1 MEFEL
6 GRTYSGYKFLD
17 VVARSRSTVV
27 YRVQNTLV
35 QRLELLTALPAG
47 ARDDQDAAE
56 RLVREMR
63 IRARLSHPHILTF
76 YTALPLD
83 GQLVMTTELFE
94 GIPLSERLRLGPLPW
109 KEAVEAIRQLLSA
122 AGAGHD
128 QHIVH
133 RDINPSSILSGPN
146 GTWKLTNYS
155 LAFHMHNGHVLETGA
170 MVGNPHYI
178 SPEQVKGAQDVD
190 HRSDLYSLGAVFYEM
205 LCGRPPFDSKSQFE
219 LMLAHVSQTPAP
231 PSAVGAGVPKFLDA
245 IVMKALAKEPTARF
259 QSAAE
264 FAEALAAPAVE
275 PEPVVEPV
283 VAATDET
290 PPASEPVVTAE
301 VAPEPVAVAE
311 AAPVVEPE
319 PAAEPVPVVEAAVEA
334 KSVEAAPVVQP
345 EPAAA
350 AVVEPEPVVEAVAVE
365 AEPEPVAVEA
375 EPEPVV
381 MAAMVEAE
389 PVAVAVEAEPEP
401 VVTAAVVEVEPVVT
415 AVAVEQEPTPEPV
428 SATAQLA
435 APEPAVGPMQ
445 AVALEIKP
453 VECAEATEAI
463 PVAAIEPVA
472 QAEPAPT
479 PVIAAQTIAPEPAVG
494 PVQAVAVEP
503 EPVVQAEPMI
513 AAQCIALEPATE
525 PLPAPEPEPVVAAQ
539 APMVEPSAA
548 QPAVAAQAAEPAPV
562 REPEPVAVTAEP
574 APAKAAAA
582 SANGKL
588 QANLWEAA
596 AIVARAAV
604 VEEPTPEPPPTSV
617 PVRLANAPAPVATPM
632 PAPAAAVATMTA
644 PAPAAA
650 PVPAPVPVVS
660 APAPAVAPVQENTNP
675 NMPGGFIAAAR
686 GGFERAHW
694 IIFGGTAAFLG
705 VIWAAIWF
713 AGSR

>member
-76 YTALPLD
+76 YTALPLE

-190 HRSDLYSLGAVFYEM
+190 HRSDLYSLGAVLYEM

-245 IVMKALAKEPTARF
+245 IVMKALAKEPAARF
-259 QSAAE
+259 QSVAE

-283 VAATDET
+283 VAATDEA

-301 VAPEPVAVAE
+301 VAPEPVAVAAPVAVAE

-319 PAAEPVPVVEAAVEA
+319 PAAAAI
-334 KSVEAAPVVQP
+334 
-345 EPAAA
+345 
-350 AVVEPEPVVEAVAVE
+350 VEPEPVVAAVAVE
-365 AEPEPVAVEA
+365 PGPVAVAVEA

-381 MAAMVEAE
+381 MAAVVEAE
-389 PVAVAVEAEPEP
+389 PVAVAVAVEPEAVMTAAVVEAEPVAVAVAVEPEP
-401 VVTAAVVEVEPVVT
+401 VVTAAMVEAAPVVA

-445 AVALEIKP
+445 AAALEIKP
-453 VECAEATEAI
+453 MECAEATEAI

-525 PLPAPEPEPVVAAQ
+525 PLPAPEPEPVVVAQ
-539 APMVEPSAA
+539 APVVEPSAA
-548 QPAVAAQAAEPAPV
+548 QPAVAAQAAEPAPI

-617 PVRLANAPAPVATPM
+617 PVRLTNAPAPVATPM
-632 PAPAAAVATMTA
+632 PAPAAVATMAA
-644 PAPAAA
+644 PTPAAA
-650 PVPAPVPVVS
+650 PVPAPLPVVS
-660 APAPAVAPVQENTNP
+660 APAAAVAPAQENTNP

-694 IIFGGTAAFLG
+694 ILFGGTAAFLG

-713 AGSR
+713 AGR